1 MQEKIV
7 VGKILKSQGI
17 KGEVKV
23 LPITDDVARFKR
35 LKTVFISGNEYKV
48 ESVRIDS
55 SFAYVKLEGAND
67 RNTADTLKDK
77 EILIDRKDAVKLPE
91 GSYFV
96 VDLIGCTVLVEDE
109 KIGTLTYV
117 LDYTGGAN
125 VYEVTLDSGKTLMFP
140 ALKKVLKTIDI
151 ESKTIVLD
159 KASLDEVAVYED

>member
-1 MQEKIV
+1 MEKIV

-23 LPITDDVARFKR
+23 LPITDDVTRFKK
-35 LKTVFISGNEYKV
+35 LKTVFIDENEYKV

-55 SFAYVKLEGAND
+55 SFAYVKFCEVTD

-96 VDLIGCTVLVEDE
+96 VDLIGCKVFVEE
-109 KIGTLTYV
+109 KEIGTLTYV
-117 LDYTGGAN
+117 LDYTGSAN
-125 VYEVTLDSGKTLMFP
+125 VYEVTLPSGKTMMFP
-140 ALKKVLKTIDI
+140 ALKKVLKNIDVQNKI
-151 ESKTIVLD
+151 IVLD
-159 KASLDEVAVYED
+159 KESLSEVVVYED